1 MEREQFHTYL
11 QNPNLLDAGSLEKI
25 KNITLEFPWFQ
36 TGWMLYLMNLK
47 NVNSADYHSVL
58 KKVAIMVPERKNL
71 FKFLNGELPK
81 RQLGIEKLKVASGLY
96 RLVGTGD
103 EMGNNHL
110 IDRFLSTN
118 PEMKRNSGEAVEF
131 KSDKGFLE
139 KSLAE
144 SDELI
149 TETLASIYFQQ
160 KKYEKAQKAYQK
172 LSLKYPEKSVYF
184 AGRIKEIE
192 VLKNNN

>member
-11 QNPNLLDAGSLEKI
+11 QDPNRLNAGSLEEI

-47 NVNSADYHSVL
+47 NVNSPDYHSVL

-71 FKFLNGELPK
+71 FKYLNGELPK
-81 RQLGIEKLKVASGLY
+81 RQPGIEKLRVASGLY

-103 EMGNNHL
+103 EMGKNHL
-110 IDRFLSTN
+110 IDRFLSSD
-118 PEMKRNSGEAVEF
+118 PGMIRNSGEAIEF
-131 KSDKGFLE
+131 KTDKAFLE

-144 SDELI
+144 SDDLI

-184 AGRIKEIE
+184 AARIKEIE